1 MGGNFHWPQG
11 EVILG
16 AIGPENQRDFKV
28 IGDSVNVSARLCSV
42 AKGNEIVVYA
52 KLADDAFGPLGTIQ
66 VKGRQHTLA
75 IQRWKSD

>member
-1 MGGNFHWPQG
+1 M
-11 EVILG
+11 ILG

-28 IGDSVNVSARLCSV
+28 IGDSINVLARLCSV

-66 VKGRQHTLA
+66 VKGR
-75 IQRWKSD
+75 

>member
-1 MGGNFHWPQG
+1 M
-11 EVILG
+11 L
-16 AIGPENQRDFKV
+16 
-28 IGDSVNVSARLCSV
+28 ARLCSV
-42 AKGNEIVVYA
+42 AKGNEIVVNA

>member
-1 MGGNFHWPQG
+1 M
-11 EVILG
+11 ILG

-52 KLADDAFGPLGTIQ
+52 KLGDEAFGPLGTVQ

-75 IQRWKSD
+75 IRRWKSD

>member
-1 MGGNFHWPQG
+1 
-11 EVILG
+11 VILG

-52 KLADDAFGPLGTIQ
+52 KLGDDAFGPLGTIQ
-66 VKGRQHTLA
+66 VKGPNTHWRSGVGNLIKCHHQFQT
-75 IQRWKSD
+75 D